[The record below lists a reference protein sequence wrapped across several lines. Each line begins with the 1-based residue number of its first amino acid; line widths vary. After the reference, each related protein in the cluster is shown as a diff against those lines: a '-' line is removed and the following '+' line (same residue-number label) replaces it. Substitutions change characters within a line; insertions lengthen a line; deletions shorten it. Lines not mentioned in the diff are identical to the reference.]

1 MTQHGLEAAP
11 AAEHLLATAG
21 CAILVTE
28 DQAGIAPL
36 VLPGYTTIH
45 AMDLARPGPVPD
57 PADVVIIAAERI
69 AAADVSRVLAALD
82 PCLAPGL
89 RLGLAGA
96 VDDSPDA
103 WRVALTGWQ
112 YAGVDTVNESVVVVL
127 ERATAPLLDTVSA
140 LIAAAAAARLVNRVG
155 DGVRAL
161 ADEEVDRV
169 RQVQHAAATGAL
181 DARRQAERARQ
192 QAERARQEAERA
204 RQEADGARAG
214 AEREAARAAASAQ
227 RATAELARTE
237 ARLAYVS
244 QRYKVLSESPG
255 GRLTRRYWDAR
266 KRLARGRPNG
276 RG

>member
-45 AMDLARPGPVPD
+45 AMDLARPEPVPD
-57 PADVVIIAAERI
+57 PADVVIIAAERL

-112 YAGVDTVNESVVVVL
+112 YMGVDTVNESVVVVL
-127 ERATAPLLDTVSA
+127 ERATAPLLDTATA
-140 LIAAAAAARLVNRVG
+140 LIAAAAAARLVDRVG
-155 DGVRAL
+155 AGVRAL

-181 DARRQAERARQ
+181 DAKR

-204 RQEADGARAG
+204 RQEADGARAT